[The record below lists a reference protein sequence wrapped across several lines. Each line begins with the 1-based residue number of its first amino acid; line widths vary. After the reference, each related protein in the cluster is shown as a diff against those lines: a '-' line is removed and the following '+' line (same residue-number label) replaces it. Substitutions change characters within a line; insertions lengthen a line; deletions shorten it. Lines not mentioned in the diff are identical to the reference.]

1 MAHPRR
7 DQEHLG
13 VDTNVLVAY
22 LDADHPAHRRA
33 ARLSHEAVALNPT
46 IVLEAY
52 HTLVFKMKWSPDQ
65 ASKVLIEACT
75 DERNLFINQTLTTAK
90 MGLRVATRYGVGGR
104 DALILAN
111 LLTARI
117 AGFVT
122 MDDELIALR
131 RVAYGSLTLV
141 IRPL

>member
-46 IVLEAY
+46 IVHEAY

-65 ASKVLIEACT
+65 LQRSSSKLPPTNGICSS
-75 DERNLFINQTLTTAK
+75 
-90 MGLRVATRYGVGGR
+90 TRR
-104 DALILAN
+104 
-111 LLTARI
+111 
-117 AGFVT
+117 
-122 MDDELIALR
+122 
-131 RVAYGSLTLV
+131 
-141 IRPL
+141 